1 MEAPEVKAQRLLEQ
15 YYNMKEGH
23 EDPTP
28 EGYVSIDEIMKVQ
41 GCCRAQVFR
50 MMGRMEKAGKVH
62 RIALRKMRG
71 KRLTVV
77 TYFK

>member
-1 MEAPEVKAQRLLEQ
+1 MEAPEVKAQRLLEA
-15 YYNMKEGH
+15 YYNMKEGN

-28 EGYVSIDEIMKVQ
+28 EGYVSIDEIMKAQ

-50 MMGRMEKAGKVH
+50 MMRRMEVLGKVH

-71 KRLTVV
+71 TRMTII

>member
-1 MEAPEVKAQRLLEQ
+1 MEAPEVKAQRLLEA
-15 YYNMKEGH
+15 YYNMKEGQ

-28 EGYVSIDEIMKVQ
+28 EGYVSIEQIMKVQ

-50 MMGRMEKAGKVH
+50 MMKRLEKEGKVH
-62 RIALRKMRG
+62 RIGLRKMRG
-71 KRLTVV
+71 TRMTIV